1 MRLERSTWPQV
12 ERYFS
17 EHDMVMMLFGSTE
30 CHGRHNPMGT
40 DIFEPLKI
48 SELVEAKMPD
58 VLMTPIMPFGATNK
72 LVGYPGT
79 LSLGDR
85 LLGEVVRTLTDQ
97 LYEYGARRF
106 VFLNGHGGNTK
117 ALTEVQIGLSERGCV
132 CALLDWWR
140 MIRDIHP
147 EWAGGH
153 GGAQET
159 SAILYIDESL
169 VDRDAIADD
178 GRIDDLG
185 PEMPTVGFDT
195 VEFEGVKVT
204 VPRHVRSYASN
215 GWMGPDHPERA
226 TAEWGERMLGAMADW
241 TCDFLRAFEKVPLPE
256 PFPAHGRIG

>member
-30 CHGRHNPMGT
+30 CHCRHNPMGT